1 MSASP
6 SDASPVNG
14 HASPLADAENHVI
27 ANGNQSDSDLS
38 DVQAPDAEAPSSDT
52 PQAEEVT
59 VRNPELTVEEPSDS
73 SDEDAS
79 ADADFDMDDSPQSP
93 QSDQEDD
100 APSPSSDSRQPPKR
114 KAPTSAEEDY
124 MRENPELY
132 GLRRSVCALYPC
144 LSMTRWHSS
153 SHFVSSLVLCNGA
166 KLYVIVTQLS
176 VSLPANRHSGRFG
189 RRGRRGQFRLGCSCR

>member
-1 MSASP
+1 M
-6 SDASPVNG
+6 NG

-38 DVQAPDAEAPSSDT
+38 DVQAPDAEAPPSDT

-132 GLRRSVCALYPC
+132 GLRRSVRTLYP
-144 LSMTRWHSS
+144 LLIHGSPA
-153 SHFVSSLVLCNGA
+153 V
-166 KLYVIVTQLS
+166 KLTL
-176 VSLPANRHSGRFG
+176 RF
-189 RRGRRGQFRLGCSCR
+189 